1 MEFLDQ
7 IFSLVS
13 DFANPKKRVFAG
25 YLGISILIAFLW
37 LIVFR
42 KTPFRKALKRIFDP
56 KVFFSGSAFADY
68 KIFLINR
75 VFTGF
80 ISPLLLTQVA
90 IATFVYMTLVRSEI
104 IPWGAMEGV
113 SKPIVIGLFSV
124 AMFVVDDFTKYL
136 MHRWM
141 HKWPILW
148 PIHKVHHAAETMTP
162 ITVYRVHPLEGVL
175 YASRSAIA
183 QGSVISLFYY
193 LFGDKVDL
201 YTVVGVNVL
210 TFVFHVTGSNL
221 RHSHIDIR
229 YPKWIEHIFISPAQH
244 QIHHSVAEEH
254 YDKNFGAAFAIWDW
268 LFGSLHVSEGEQDL
282 QYGLTEA
289 EGHSATDL
297 RTMYFAPLK
306 EIYGVCARGTMTL
319 KSLFR
324 RVELSLKPSRV
335 RDDLAR
341 QGEQET

>member
-1 MEFLDQ
+1 MEFFDQ
-7 IFSLVS
+7 ILGLFS

-25 YLGISILIAFLW
+25 YLGISFVIAFIW
-37 LIVFR
+37 LILFR
-42 KTPFRKALKRIFDP
+42 KSSIRLALKRIFDP

-68 KIFLINR
+68 KIFIINR

-90 IATFVYMTLVRSEI
+90 IATAVYMALVRSDI
-104 IPWGAMEGV
+104 LPWGGMQDV
-113 SKPIVIGLFSV
+113 SKPVVIGLFSV

-210 TFVFHVTGSNL
+210 VFIFHVTGSNL

-254 YDKNFGAAFAIWDW
+254 YDKNFGAALAVWDW
-268 LFGSLHVSEGEQDL
+268 LFGSLHVSEGEEDL
-282 QYGLTEA
+282 QFGLTEA

-297 RTMYFAPLK
+297 KTMYFAPLK
-306 EIYGVCARGTMTL
+306 EIYGVCARTCL
-319 KSLFR
+319 KVRASVGGLANRFA
-324 RVELSLKPSRV
+324 PSR
-335 RDDLAR
+335 AR
-341 QGEQET
+341 EELTEQRKQET